1 MRRRV
6 VDKRT
11 YLLLLDDVWYR
22 VEIDVLPKE
31 HLVECRRQ
39 QAAQACDCGTAV

>member
-6 VDKRT
+6 VDERT

-22 VEIDVLPKE
+22 VETAQ
-31 HLVECRRQ
+31 RRTSGE
-39 QAAQACDCGTAV
+39 AASNPPSPPI